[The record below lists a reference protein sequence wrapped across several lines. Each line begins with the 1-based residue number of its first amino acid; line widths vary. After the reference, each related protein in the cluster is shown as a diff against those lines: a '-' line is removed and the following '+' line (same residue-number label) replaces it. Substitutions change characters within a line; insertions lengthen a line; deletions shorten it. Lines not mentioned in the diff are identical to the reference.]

1 MEQSVWSV
9 PRRSVTVSCIKW
21 KYEKWACLEKCHGAK
36 EILVP
41 KSWGRLGNDKVSTR
55 LFGKFRRIWFSIK
68 MQNKTASHLSVR
80 NSVSF
85 YWVISKLSLY
95 KAVVIAI
102 DRQKCGG
109 VEFASF
115 KLFLLSIS
123 ALSSLPSADWSLSV
137 WRFKLPPPVQRH
149 AC

>member
-1 MEQSVWSV
+1 
-9 PRRSVTVSCIKW
+9 
-21 KYEKWACLEKCHGAK
+21 
-36 EILVP
+36 
-41 KSWGRLGNDKVSTR
+41 
-55 LFGKFRRIWFSIK
+55 

-85 YWVISKLSLY
+85 YWLISKLRLY

-123 ALSSLPSADWSLSV
+123 ALSSVPPADWSLSV
-137 WRFKLPPPVQRH
+137 SHFKLPPPVQRH